1 MEKQELK
8 NYLIDECEY
17 TQKRV
22 DNMSPM
28 TLVDRYLRYN
38 GIIGYTE
45 EILRVIEAAYEVK
58 LEEDLA
64 EEVVL

>member
-28 TLVDRYLRYN
+28 TMVDRYLRYN

-58 LEEDLA
+58 LEED
-64 EEVVL
+64 

>member
-64 EEVVL
+64 EEVLL

>member
-1 MEKQELK
+1 MK

-22 DNMSPM
+22 NNMSAM

-45 EILRVIEAAYEVK
+45 EIIRVIEAAYEVK
-58 LEEDLA
+58 LEED
-64 EEVVL
+64 

>member
-1 MEKQELK
+1 MTMEKQELK

-22 DNMSPM
+22 NNMSAM

-45 EILRVIEAAYEVK
+45 EIIRVIEAAYEVK
-58 LEEDLA
+58 LEED
-64 EEVVL
+64 